1 MIISVI
7 NNKGGTAKTTTSV
20 NLGVALARL
29 GGKTLVVDVDNQC
42 NTTDI
47 LHDGTGDPIIKN
59 LYDIMDP
66 SSQEL
71 DINGCIYETVHDG
84 LYLLPNIPDS
94 AMLGP
99 KIVMGGKK
107 TLFLLRQRLREYA
120 LENYKFTI
128 LDCPPNLES
137 FVISSLIASDFV
149 IVPTMA
155 GSRFSLNGLIKAKC
169 FIDDIRLEHNP
180 DLKFLKLLLTMVDS
194 RTSICK
200 KSISAIRK
208 AFPIAEV
215 FNQTIP
221 INTDFQKAEACNQSI
236 FKYRIGA
243 PGATAYLHVAQE
255 VIEIVGRYN
264 KEKL

>member
-1 MIISVI
+1 
-7 NNKGGTAKTTTSV
+7 
-20 NLGVALARL
+20 
-29 GGKTLVVDVDNQC
+29 
-42 NTTDI
+42 
-47 LHDGTGDPIIKN
+47 
-59 LYDIMDP
+59 
-66 SSQEL
+66 
-71 DINGCIYETVHDG
+71 
-84 LYLLPNIPDS
+84 
-94 AMLGP
+94 
-99 KIVMGGKK
+99 MGGKK
-107 TLFLLRQRLREYA
+107 ALFLLRERLREYA
-120 LENYKFTI
+120 SANYSFTI

-137 FVISSLIASDFV
+137 FVISSLIASDFA

-215 FNQTIP
+215 FDQTIP

-236 FKYRIGA
+236 FRYRIGA

-255 VIEIVGRYN
+255 IIEIVGN
-264 KEKL
+264 CN